1 MKPIIIYGTGSM
13 ARVLYSFMRKERSVV
28 AFAADDE
35 FVTDTRFMG
44 LPLFKFSELVLRDD
58 AAPYSIALAFGY
70 HEMNKVRKARYEEL
84 IARGFCMKGYV
95 HKSLVHHNDVIIDKP
110 CVIYDNVAIHAGS
123 SVGQNAFISSNVS
136 IGHDCEIG
144 AHAWINSG
152 VSLAG
157 GVKVGARCVLGI
169 NSCVAQGVTL
179 GEGTFVGA
187 NTLVTQNTEA
197 GAVVVDNAGHTIG
210 MDSERFIKL
219 TRQP

>member
-1 MKPIIIYGTGSM
+1 MKPLIIYGTGSM
-13 ARVLYSFMRKERSVV
+13 ARVLYSFVRKEKKVS
-28 AFAADDE
+28 AFVADDA
-35 FVTDTRFMG
+35 FVHGDTFMG
-44 LPLFKFSELVLRDD
+44 LPLI
-58 AAPYSIALAFGY
+58 PYSQFKQRADTCRVAMAIGY
-70 HEMNKVRKARYEEL
+70 HEMNMVRAERFTEL
-84 IARGFCMKGYV
+84 KFAGHTMKGYV
-95 HKSLVHHNDVIIDKP
+95 HHGLVHHNDVVLEKA

-123 SVGQNAFISSNVS
+123 VMHQNAFISSCVS

-179 GEGTFVGA
+179 GDGTFVGA
-187 NTLVTQNTEA
+187 NTLVTQDTEA
-197 GAVVVDNAGHTIG
+197 GAVVVAEAGKVIA
-210 MDSERFIKL
+210 MDSKRFTTL

>member
-1 MKPIIIYGTGSM
+1 MKPVMIFGTGSM
-13 ARVLYSFMRKERSVV
+13 ARVLYSFLRKKCTVK
-28 AFAADDE
+28 AFVADDE
-35 FVTDTRFMG
+35 FVTSNTFMG
-44 LPLFKFSELVLRDD
+44 LPLFKYSELLADTESKFR
-58 AAPYSIALAFGY
+58 IALAIGY
-70 HEMNKVRKARYEEL
+70 HGMNKVRQQRFDEL
-84 IARGFCMKGYV
+84 QRLGYTMKGYV
-95 HKSLVHHNDVIIDKP
+95 HDCLIHHNDVIIDKP

-123 SVGQNAFISSNVS
+123 KIGQNAFISSNVS

-187 NTLVTQNTEA
+187 NTLVTQNTWPDSVIASPQGE
-197 GAVVVDNAGHTIG
+197 TINIG
-210 MDSERFIKL
+210 SERFTKL